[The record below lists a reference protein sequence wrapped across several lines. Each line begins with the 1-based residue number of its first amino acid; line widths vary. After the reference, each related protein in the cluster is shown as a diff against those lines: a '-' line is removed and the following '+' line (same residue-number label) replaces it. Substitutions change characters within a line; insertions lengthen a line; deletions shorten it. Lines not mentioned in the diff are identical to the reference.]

1 MDCNKCK
8 KSLKDCECPDIDERM
23 ADLRNNPNF
32 IYKMCATCG
41 KHYERCKCEVP
52 NWTTSHDGVSLE
64 DALNQPTLGDKMVQ
78 RAKVEVDES
87 MGKLLHK
94 SLTEGLPD
102 DAPEELKMAVGLLK
116 RLGIEVHVLKGD
128 PREIQRKIQDDSAT
142 SLLEQLD
149 LEAYMKH
156 GGKLN

>member
-1 MDCNKCK
+1 
-8 KSLKDCECPDIDERM
+8 
-23 ADLRNNPNF
+23 
-32 IYKMCATCG
+32 
-41 KHYERCKCEVP
+41 
-52 NWTTSHDGVSLE
+52 
-64 DALNQPTLGDKMVQ
+64 MVQ